1 MENIDYTFIPL
12 SKVEDYGIQPQKIMD
27 AWHKSAITFYVFLNK
42 VQAYLVYRTRK
53 DICNL
58 SIDYDYHKFFNL
70 ISEISVPLNEKNKV
84 REFEYRHPPKL
95 QHLDLRE
102 LAFSPLSDTDE
113 YYIKGLASGYWTVNK
128 KDYLPNKDLQFL
140 IGKYHTKNTIN
151 DLLKVDELDFNEF
164 EHYTYNLPLN
174 QIDARV
180 LRLIPL
186 KNKDELK
193 SRNYLV
199 EYYHDYHSPLSLI
212 PEENI
217 KIDYNDFFI
226 TLKSLKNFAFT
237 NNIKFIDKA
246 KNLREIKKIENIRNI
261 TNIESIRNVIN
272 IKNIENIRNIKK
284 IKKIESVRNTE
295 NIENEKNKI
304 PPETRD
310 EYMIKNYN
318 VEIDIRALTVLIHMI
333 KFNFFK
339 DSEIIK
345 DKVVNMLNASFND
358 LKRKPNEN
366 FNFNHKTIESWFNNK
381 LSKKERLSKPIT
393 VGLYTMIFNY
403 YLNDEKFDRDYLIK
417 KITVESEEKLNIKKE
432 TLEKWVKHFNIHGL
446 N

>member
-1 MENIDYTFIPL
+1 
-12 SKVEDYGIQPQKIMD
+12 
-27 AWHKSAITFYVFLNK
+27 
-42 VQAYLVYRTRK
+42 
-53 DICNL
+53 
-58 SIDYDYHKFFNL
+58 
-70 ISEISVPLNEKNKV
+70 
-84 REFEYRHPPKL
+84 
-95 QHLDLRE
+95 
-102 LAFSPLSDTDE
+102 
-113 YYIKGLASGYWTVNK
+113 
-128 KDYLPNKDLQFL
+128 
-140 IGKYHTKNTIN
+140 
-151 DLLKVDELDFNEF
+151 
-164 EHYTYNLPLN
+164 
-174 QIDARV
+174 
-180 LRLIPL
+180 
-186 KNKDELK
+186 
-193 SRNYLV
+193 
-199 EYYHDYHSPLSLI
+199 
-212 PEENI
+212 
-217 KIDYNDFFI
+217 
-226 TLKSLKNFAFT
+226 
-237 NNIKFIDKA
+237 
-246 KNLREIKKIENIRNI
+246 
-261 TNIESIRNVIN
+261 
-272 IKNIENIRNIKK
+272 ENIRNIKK